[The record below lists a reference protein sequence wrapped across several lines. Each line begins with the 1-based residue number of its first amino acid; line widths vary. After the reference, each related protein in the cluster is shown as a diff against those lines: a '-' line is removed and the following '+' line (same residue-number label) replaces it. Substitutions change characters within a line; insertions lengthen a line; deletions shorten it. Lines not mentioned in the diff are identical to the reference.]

1 MTKRCILATTNNKV
15 DEWNTIIQKLNPA
28 ELHSLLSSDSLCEV
42 DDPNGIL
49 GKMLTTE
56 VLNQFNNNSSP
67 PHELILKIG
76 DICIITRNIAKKQ
89 GLANNARVM
98 VLDIKP
104 YCIRVK

>member
-1 MTKRCILATTNNKV
+1 MAITNKDV
-15 DEWNTIIQKLNPA
+15 DDWNTKIQKLNPN
-28 ELHSLLSSDSLCEV
+28 ESISLFSKDNLCEV